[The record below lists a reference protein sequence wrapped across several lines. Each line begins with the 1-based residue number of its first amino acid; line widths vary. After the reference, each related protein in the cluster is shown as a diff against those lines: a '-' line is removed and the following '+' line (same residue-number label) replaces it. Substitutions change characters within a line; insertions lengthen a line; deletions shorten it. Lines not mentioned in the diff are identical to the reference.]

1 MTNPAFPRRFYSLDV
16 LRGLAALSI
25 VLWHWQHF
33 FLPFNRQGAALV
45 ADRQPLFEVFYL
57 FYRYGYLAVSLFL
70 CLSGFIFFWLYSQK
84 IHEKTATLASFSVLR
99 LSRLYP
105 LHLATLI
112 FVALGQLAYLNIT
125 GSYFAFD
132 FNDLYH
138 LFLNVFL
145 ASRWG
150 FEKGFS
156 FNAPVWL
163 VSIQVLMYLVFFVFC
178 RFFYRCPLAIILT
191 IIAGLVVRRFNFAIG
206 LGLECFFLGGVVFV
220 AYEQIIKSSDA
231 WKVSIWLPFAACVAW
246 LLTIGATNPHYGPAL
261 GELPGIFQK
270 SVDVWPVFVLFPLTI
285 LSLALLETKRGE
297 LGKNLSFLGN
307 ISYSLYLLHFPLQL
321 TVAAVTA
328 KLAITPQLLYSP
340 WFMALFF
347 FFLMLVSF
355 ASYHYF
361 EVPMQRFLRL
371 RFYPAVGSNV

>member
-1 MTNPAFPRRFYSLDV
+1 MTNPAFPRRFYSLDA
-16 LRGLAALSI
+16 LRGLAAFSI

-33 FLPFNRQGAALV
+33 FLPFNRQGAALA

-84 IHEKTATLASFSVLR
+84 IHEKAATLASFSVLR

-105 LHLATLI
+105 LHLATLV
-112 FVALGQLAYLNIT
+112 FVALGQLSYLNIT

-138 LFLNVFL
+138 FSLNVFL

-163 VSIQVLMYLVFFVFC
+163 VSIQVLMYLVFFFFC
-178 RFFYRCPLAIILT
+178 RIFYRRPLAIILAV
-191 IIAGLVVRRFNFAIG
+191 IAGLVVRRFNFAIG

-220 AYEQIIKSSDA
+220 AYERIVKSGDA
-231 WKVSIWLPFAACVAW
+231 WKVSIWLPLAACVTW

-261 GELPGIFQK
+261 GELPGIFRK
-270 SVDVWPVFVLFPLTI
+270 SGDVWPVFVLFPTTI
-285 LSLALLETKRGE
+285 LSLALLETKRGG
-297 LGKNLSFLGN
+297 LGRRLSFLGDM
-307 ISYSLYLLHFPLQL
+307 SYSLYLLHFPLQL
-321 TVAAVTA
+321 TAATA
-328 KLAITPQLLYSP
+328 ATKLAMTPQLFYSP

-347 FFLMLVSF
+347 SVLMLVSF
-355 ASYHYF
+355 ASYRYF
-361 EVPMQRFLRL
+361 EVPVQRLLRL
-371 RFYPAVGSNV
+371 RFYPAVGSHV